1 MDFEIKD
8 QKINSFEEMNDSI
21 FTSVEEMN

>member
-21 FTSVEEMN
+21 FTSLEEMN